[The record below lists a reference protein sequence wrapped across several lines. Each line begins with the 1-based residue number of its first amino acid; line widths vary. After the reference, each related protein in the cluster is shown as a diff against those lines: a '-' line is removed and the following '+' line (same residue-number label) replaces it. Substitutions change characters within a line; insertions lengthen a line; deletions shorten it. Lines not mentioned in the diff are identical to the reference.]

1 MRIARTAVAGLTA
14 ALTLALAACGGDAGP
29 AAGDPD
35 NSGGGEPR
43 SGGTLTVAYPEDPG
57 CWDFQ
62 NGQGATLVPIQ
73 RNLFDGLVHQ
83 AADGDIVPW
92 LAESW
97 DISQD
102 GTSYTFRLRED
113 VTFSDGTP
121 LDAAAVKTSF
131 DRLTSAETA
140 SRSYAGNFPYAGA
153 EVLDPHTVRIDLTEP
168 HAPFLQIAAS
178 PGGAI
183 LSPAAAAQDVETLC
197 AGGELLVGS
206 GPFVVD
212 EYVPNDH
219 VTLARNP
226 DYAWP
231 PEGSGH
237 EGPAYLDEVTFTFLN
252 EPSVRSGALTGGQV
266 DYAYDIAPA
275 DYNALPEGEY
285 TRLKALNAGS
295 PDLWLLNT
303 SHPPFD
309 DPDVRTALLRG
320 IDIGTIVD
328 TIYQGT
334 DERAWSVLTPDTPY
348 YDAGLEDSWPYD
360 AELANGLLDDAG
372 WTERDD
378 EGYRVRDGERL
389 SARWLVN
396 GDAADTLDTTLAEA
410 LQEGAGRLGVEVVLE
425 TVDAGTFAER
435 GEAND
440 YEIVKQGTNRAEAH
454 ILGSNLFS
462 SWALPENRL
471 HNYAR
476 VRDEQVD
483 EWLLAASTT
492 TDDEVRAEN
501 YARVQRWVIDHAVA
515 VPLQVRAWLGATS
528 ARVHDVT
535 YDIVGFPELLYDTWI
550 EE

>member
-1 MRIARTAVAGLTA
+1 MRSARTAVAGLA
-14 ALTLALAACGGDAGP
+14 PALALALAACGGA
-29 AAGDPD
+29 DPGSTGGSD
-35 NSGGGEPR
+35 NSPAGEPR

-83 AADGDIVPW
+83 AQNGDIVPW

-97 DISQD
+97 DISED
-102 GTSYTFRLRED
+102 GTSYTFRLRTD

-121 LDAAAVKTSF
+121 LDAEAVKTSF
-131 DRLTSAETA
+131 DRLTSEETA

-153 EVLDPHTVRIDLTEP
+153 EALDDHTVRIDLSEP

-183 LSPAAAAQDVETLC
+183 LSPAAAAHDVETLC
-197 AGGELLVGS
+197 GGGELLVGS
-206 GPFVVD
+206 GPFVVAD
-212 EYVPNDH
+212 YAPNDH
-219 VTLARNP
+219 ITLTRNP

-252 EPSVRSGALTGGQV
+252 ESSVRIGALTSGQV

-285 TRLKALNAGS
+285 TKLKALNAGS

-303 SHPPFD
+303 SRAPFD

-320 IDIGTIVD
+320 IDIGTIID

-348 YDAGLEDSWPYD
+348 YDAGLENSWPHD
-360 AELANGLLDDAG
+360 PDLAEELLDEAG
-372 WTERDD
+372 WTERDGD
-378 EGYRVRDGERL
+378 GYRVRDGERL
-389 SARWLVN
+389 SARWLIN
-396 GDAADTLDTTLAEA
+396 GDSADTLDTTLAEA
-410 LQEGAGRLGVEVVLE
+410 LQEAAKRIGVEVVLE

-440 YEIVKQGTNRAEAH
+440 YEIVRQGTNRAEAH

-476 VRDEQVD
+476 VQDPQVD

-492 TDDEVRAEN
+492 TDDDIRARN
-501 YARVQRWVIDHAVA
+501 YAEVQRWVLDNAVA
-515 VPLQVRAWLGATS
+515 VPLQVRAWLGATGS
-528 ARVHDVT
+528 RVHDVT